1 MINFNSFICPFV
13 DALSEMHLLL
23 KTLEERCDGHLFTNE
38 ETEVQAL
45 IWLSLAPIHSQHN
58 LLPFRVMVSE
68 ALQTKEGNS

>member
-1 MINFNSFICPFV
+1 MINFNSFIRPFV

-45 IWLSLAPIHSQHN
+45 I
-58 LLPFRVMVSE
+58 
-68 ALQTKEGNS
+68 